1 MSKKKFREITV
12 NEIKYGWTIKYDEV
26 TERIILSIWLDKKV
40 IHTKAVKNVKA
51 ITPKFVSE
59 VILAMK

>member
-26 TERIILSIWLDKKV
+26 RERIVLSIWLDKKV
-40 IHTKAVKNVKA
+40 IHTKTVKNLKT